1 MKWNLFCFH
10 MLEEPPVLLRIS
22 YNDHRFKTF
31 RCCGSSASL
40 PFSAS
45 RSQAAISAH
54 PLPSIRSLALHS
66 LPFILPMSQILLKT
80 DECLHPGN
88 MPVVLGGNFPQHSR
102 HTVYICHF
110 LFSPP
115 FEGSRGGGFML
126 ENFTCTPQIF
136 IPSSVTSHLQNE
148 KVILNTIVFSF

>member
-1 MKWNLFCFH
+1 
-10 MLEEPPVLLRIS
+10 MLWLLCLSPILCLAFTGCDQRS
-22 YNDHRFKTF
+22 PSPFY
-31 RCCGSSASL
+31 SL
-40 PFSAS
+40 SCA
-45 RSQAAISAH
+45 
-54 PLPSIRSLALHS
+54 PLP
-66 LPFILPMSQILLKT
+66 PFILPMSQILLKT